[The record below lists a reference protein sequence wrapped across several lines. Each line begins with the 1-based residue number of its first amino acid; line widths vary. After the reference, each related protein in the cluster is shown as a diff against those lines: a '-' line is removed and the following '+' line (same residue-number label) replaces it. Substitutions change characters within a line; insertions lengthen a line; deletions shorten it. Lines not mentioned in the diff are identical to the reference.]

1 MIPALIVPVLNRP
14 DLLER
19 LLASIDYPVAD
30 LLVID
35 NGNVV
40 KSLPY
45 LPTVERAHLIKSPTN
60 LGVPASWN
68 LGVKMLPFATYWL
81 IVNSDAYFPS
91 MSLDRL
97 AGAYRYDA
105 LVLSGASPPWACFM
119 LGHQV
124 VSKVGLFDEGIYPA
138 YFEDNDYERRCTYA
152 GFPVVPSGIF
162 VGHDNSSTI
171 GEGRY
176 RAANDRTFG
185 PNANY
190 YAQKVQ
196 RGDFTEGRWDL
207 ATRRA
212 LSWD

>member
-1 MIPALIVPVLNRP
+1 VIPALVVPVLNRP

-19 LLASIDYPVAD
+19 LLTSIDYPVRD

-35 NGNVV
+35 NGDVV

-45 LPTVERAHLIKSPTN
+45 LEHVERAHLIKSPTN

-68 LGVKMLPFATYWL
+68 LGVKMLPFATYWMV
-81 IVNSDAYFPS
+81 VNSDAWFP
-91 MSLDRL
+91 MDALDRL
-97 AGAYRYDA
+97 HIEARYDA
-105 LVLSGASPPWACFM
+105 LVLSAASPPWACFI
-119 LGHQV
+119 LGQHV

-152 GFPVVPSGIF
+152 GFPVVQSG
-162 VGHDNSSTI
+162 VRVNHDNSSTI
-171 GEGRY
+171 GEPRY
-176 RAANDRTFG
+176 RVANDRTFQR
-185 PNANY
+185 NRSY
-190 YAQKVQ
+190 YETKVR
-196 RGDFTEGRWDL
+196 RGDMTEGRWDL